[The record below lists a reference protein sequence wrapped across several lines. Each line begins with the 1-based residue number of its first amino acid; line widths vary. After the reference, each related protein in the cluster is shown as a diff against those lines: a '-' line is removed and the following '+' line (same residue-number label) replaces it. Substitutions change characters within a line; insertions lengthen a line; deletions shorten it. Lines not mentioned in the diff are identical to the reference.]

1 MTTLYSLFSHVQMIF
16 LAGAGVAL
24 ACTFYGF
31 YKKADHFSHD
41 VRSGWV
47 SSTPG
52 TGKDKRRAERV
63 PCDLTI
69 ELLDKDRVIDIG
81 RVVNLSSSGACF
93 AGNLLLKHGQY
104 ISVRLPAMRS
114 GQSNMTACVI
124 WRQITRMSTLYGIR
138 LHSSSR

>member
-1 MTTLYSLFSHVQMIF
+1 MIF

-93 AGNLLLKHGQY
+93 AGNLLLKHVN
-104 ISVRLPAMRS
+104 IFRS
-114 GQSNMTACVI
+114 GYPQCEAGRVI
-124 WRQITRMSTLYGIR
+124 
-138 LHSSSR
+138 